1 MIQAFLMRPSGRA
14 AGLRSTLMSCSV
26 EAPSTRPGCRQ
37 TTLVQVLLLAT
48 MAMGSRG
55 ALALGPLGTR
65 TSTTGRGKA
74 KWGTGTLPRDRSR
87 KQTGVDDSTIPVSVR
102 AQEMENYE
110 LENSHQT
117 QNQKKNQGLRWCGRV
132 WFNSTWTLLYQLLSA
147 LLVFVM
153 PSWAGVHVSCGCL
166 PSQKHAKCK
175 GTERGETPPS
185 FHTLSL
191 SHAFTSVWW
200 SA

>member
-1 MIQAFLMRPSGRA
+1 MKRPVHARA
-14 AGLRSTLMSCSV
+14 DVRRRWCRSCFWRRWPWEVAAHWHLALL
-26 EAPSTRPGCRQ
+26 ELGPRQ
-37 TTLVQVLLLAT
+37 PAVVRRNGARAHCHGIVQ
-48 MAMGSRG
+48 GSR
-55 ALALGPLGTR
+55 LA
-65 TSTTGRGKA
+65 SMI
-74 KWGTGTLPRDRSR
+74 LPFQFLSE
-87 KQTGVDDSTIPVSVR
+87 
-102 AQEMENYE
+102 QEMENYE

-117 QNQKKNQGLRWCGRV
+117 QNQKKKQGLHWCGRV

-166 PSQKHAKCK
+166 PSQKHEKCK

>member
-1 MIQAFLMRPSGRA
+1 
-14 AGLRSTLMSCSV
+14 
-26 EAPSTRPGCRQ
+26 
-37 TTLVQVLLLAT
+37 
-48 MAMGSRG
+48 
-55 ALALGPLGTR
+55 
-65 TSTTGRGKA
+65 
-74 KWGTGTLPRDRSR
+74 
-87 KQTGVDDSTIPVSVR
+87 
-102 AQEMENYE
+102 
-110 LENSHQT
+110 
-117 QNQKKNQGLRWCGRV
+117 V

-166 PSQKHAKCK
+166 PSQKHEKCK